1 MLEIEPFE
9 GTLVLCRLLSML
21 TGLSQVLAR
30 WVLSLCKGSHIE
42 SGLSHMKRP
51 IWHACFAEPTYG
63 RRL

>member
-51 IWHACFAEPTYG
+51 I
-63 RRL
+63 